1 MQLRRARALLQLIK
15 ALKLIGS
22 SLLDDDIIRYLCVR
36 NIFKGSL
43 LLLPLPELGVL
54 PPELRLS
61 LSDVKLF
68 LRCYKTEAEGLVY
81 VIFAMGIALL
91 SPILA
96 SPKGRL
102 VIGRLA
108 GGVVEA
114 LTTKRALKERV

>member
-1 MQLRRARALLQLIK
+1 
-15 ALKLIGS
+15 
-22 SLLDDDIIRYLCVR
+22 
-36 NIFKGSL
+36 
-43 LLLPLPELGVL
+43 LGVL

-108 GGVVEA
+108 EGVVEA
-114 LTTKRALKERV
+114 LTEKRALRREKSKIRC